1 MLFLTI
7 WYTRTERATANGL
20 FTTAAPL
27 SGVIGGLIAGAI
39 FAFYGNY
46 LGWRYLFW
54 YEGALALIGALMA
67 YFLLTD
73 LPHQAKWLS
82 EEEKEE
88 LARAKAEE
96 ETQQLKVKWTKALA
110 NRNVILLAIVYFLG
124 ETGFYGYAIWLPS
137 IIKVIASVSASLASY
152 LSALTAAVAVISL
165 PFIARYADRK
175 QNHKFLTV
183 LILIITAISLVLSA
197 LTKEIFVLS
206 FIFLTIAALGVYNY
220 LPLFWAVPQKSLHGD
235 AAAAS
240 IGLINAI
247 GNLGGGI
254 VGPIV
259 VGALESLTGSFMPG
273 IYALALLVFLA
284 GIVMLL
290 VKFK

>member
-1 MLFLTI
+1 VS
-7 WYTRTERATANGL
+7 EKATANSL
-20 FTTAAPL
+20 FNAAIPI
-27 SGVIGGLIAGAI
+27 SGIIGGLIAGAI

-46 LGWRYLFW
+46 PGWRYLFW

-73 LPHQAKWLS
+73 FPHQAKWLS

-96 ETQQLKVKWTKALA
+96 ETQQLKIKWTKALA

-124 ETGFYGYAIWLPS
+124 ITSLYGYSIWLPS
-137 IIKVIASVSASLASY
+137 IIKVIASVSASLASF
-152 LSALTAAVAVISL
+152 LSVIPYAIASISL
-165 PFIARYADRK
+165 PFISRYADRK
-175 QNHKFLTV
+175 QNHKFVTV
-183 LILIITAISLVLSA
+183 LVLIIAGIGLALSA

-206 FIFLTIAALGVYNY
+206 FIFFIIAALGIYNF
-220 LPLFWAVPQKSLHGD
+220 LPPFWAVPQKSLHGD

-240 IGLINAI
+240 IGLINAV
-247 GNLGGGI
+247 GNLGGI
-254 VGPIV
+254 AGPMI

-273 IYALALLVFLA
+273 IYAMALFAFLA